1 MDVELSSEIAIK
13 KILEART
20 DLEVLQIAKAK
31 NNKKAFQKL
40 SLLVHPDKCKDQNA
54 TKAFLRLKIAF
65 ENKNTVSYE
74 IPKPEP
80 SRNWY
85 WSPPPKEA
93 PQKPDTSKFKT
104 SNNRSKKKRPTMS
117 GH

>member
-1 MDVELSSEIAIK
+1 MD
-13 KILEART
+13 
-20 DLEVLQIAKAK
+20 VLQIAKAK

-65 ENKNTVSYE
+65 ENKNAVSYE

-80 SRNWY
+80 PR
-85 WSPPPKEA
+85 
-93 PQKPDTSKFKT
+93 KPDTSKFKT